1 MLPLYILFA
10 ALWLPGPLLT
20 LWNIWNVVSGRKNTG
35 SFEAAAFAIGIFLSL
50 FLYNMWDPTHWDQEV
65 YNTLHEPF
73 SAPHLETLVI
83 FMAVGFVS
91 YAFLRSN
98 LEKARPLGA
107 VVSMAGICIGILV
120 NLAVI
125 LQLYGSVDNRVPF
138 QNLMFQDVLLMML
151 VPFNYLLLAVKLLIQ
166 AERRQR
172 KRWRERRAHAEERG
186 TEEEPDKRAY
196 KNSFLNGWNRALAD
210 SRSWLLHSLLLAL
223 PLTCVLVGILLFL
236 GQRPDSLI
244 RVFTDTS
251 DWTFSTKISPFPAK
265 QF

>member
-20 LWNIWNVVSGRKNTG
+20 LWNIWNVASGRKNTG
-35 SFEAAAFAIGIFLSL
+35 SFEAAAFAVGIFFSA
-50 FLYNMWDPTHWDQEV
+50 FLYNMWDPTPWDQEV
-65 YNTLHEPF
+65 YSTLHEPF
-73 SAPHLETLVI
+73 SAQHLETLVA
-83 FMAVGFVS
+83 FMAVGLAS
-91 YAFLRSN
+91 YAFLKSN

-107 VVSMAGICIGILV
+107 VMSMAGICTGILV

-125 LQLYGSVDNRVPF
+125 LQLYESVDNRVAF

-172 KRWRERRAHAEERG
+172 KRWREQRVQEEAVEAETEP
-186 TEEEPDKRAY
+186 EEEAY
-196 KNSFLNGWNRALAD
+196 KNSFLNSFNRALEG
-210 SRSWLLHSLLLAL
+210 SRSWILYSLLLVL
-223 PLTCVLVGILLFL
+223 PLVFILIGLLLFL

-265 QF
+265 RF